1 MNHKKELADEV
12 EKNEKLTK
20 KCQDLALRNVE
31 LVKERTWCQYSG
43 EGRGDCMHFIG
54 LPSTFEHP
62 KDVDEYGIPHG
73 WCAYCWCSYERDK
86 FNNELSV
93 IKQHRQGT
101 CPTLDK
107 GLFHKTLGDD
117 FHIDYETRVKIW
129 NFISTH
135 KPSVEMIA
143 EIVLYKLIEWKNMSE
158 EKKSEYIKKGIFLRH
173 VVAQAIVDKWEEL

>member
-1 MNHKKELADEV
+1 
-12 EKNEKLTK
+12 
-20 KCQDLALRNVE
+20 
-31 LVKERTWCQYSG
+31 
-43 EGRGDCMHFIG
+43 MHFIG

-129 NFISTH
+129 NFISTR
-135 KPSVEMIA
+135 KPSVD
-143 EIVLYKLIEWKNMSE
+143 
-158 EKKSEYIKKGIFLRH
+158 EKEPCHFCDNTGCSACDSSLVKP
-173 VVAQAIVDKWEEL
+173 